1 MQKYTHK
8 NLYLAVAAGL
18 GCALGMPSIANAAPA
33 GDNGVSANNR
43 TVNADSLVFTGLPT
57 ATNTNV
63 QVTTSTVNIRS
74 TGDTIVTVDS
84 DEAGAFGKFTIIDKL
99 NAGAADDGIWDFD
112 AETGFRS
119 RPSTALGSS
128 DMRHTSSG
136 GLTVTGTGAAANIAS
151 VSGANNT
158 TINHAGASGAHNTGT
173 NSHTWSFNATNR
185 DSTITDTAA
194 GGGTNTTTN
203 TATSS
208 SNTVTDGTDTTFRNQ
223 TAAAQYDEAKDNVV
237 GGNVA
242 SRTQT
247 KFGQTDRAA
256 VGGVGGNSAERR
268 QTATTQDDEI
278 ISGANSNRLASNV
291 GNSTRTIV
299 GAGGTT
305 AVSQDDRDW
314 IASTGAGA
322 GSARVAVRNSGGA
335 GNSTAELSVTNSAG
349 NTHGVFV
356 GENST
361 RISGGT
367 NSTSLAFDDNGAH
380 FRNDSTGG
388 PARVTGIADGVAD
401 FDAVNFRQ
409 LNNLD
414 KKLTGKINETGA
426 VAAAFAQLGQA
437 QTPGKSTFGIAAGG
451 QGSKAG
457 VALGFSHRPVTM
469 KPVVIKASLGASG
482 KTVAGGV
489 GATWEF

>member
-1 MQKYTHK
+1 MQKSTQK

-18 GCALGMPSIANAAPA
+18 GVLSSNTSFASVVNFNEDGVAGVDSTYWDNTLDDQSVEIYGTSGTDFAGNPVSGGDIRALQNWNDPLNNNHTMMGHSRITGRYVGA
-33 GDNGVSANNR
+33 GSANNW
-43 TVNADSLVFTGLPT
+43 TLDENGFSDVIDDAPALG
-57 ATNTNV
+57 TNTNA
-63 QVTTSTVNIRS
+63 TSR
-74 TGDTIVTVDS
+74 
-84 DEAGAFGKFTIIDKL
+84 
-99 NAGAADDGIWDFD
+99 
-112 AETGFRS
+112 
-119 RPSTALGSS
+119 TALQTENKIESAPGI
-128 DMRHTSSG
+128 G
-136 GLTVTGTGAAANIAS
+136 
-151 VSGANNT
+151 
-158 TINHAGASGAHNTGT
+158 
-173 NSHTWSFNATNR
+173 
-185 DSTITDTAA
+185 
-194 GGGTNTTTN
+194 NTTTR
-203 TATSS
+203 TAASTQNSIT
-208 SNTVTDGTDTTFRNQ
+208 NGTDTTFRNQ
-223 TAAAQYDEAKDNVV
+223 TATAQYDEASG
-237 GGNVA
+237 GGNIA
-242 SRTQT
+242 SRNQT
-247 KFGQTDRAA
+247 KIGQTDRAA
-256 VGGVGGNSAERR
+256 VGGNSAERR

-380 FRNDSTGG
+380 FRNDATGG